1 MRAFA
6 SVSNLILFRSFLLCL
21 IFTGSAIGWTWE
33 QCGQQGG
40 YFKDFIIHPGNPQV
54 IYAGSDDSGGLWKT
68 TDGGQ
73 SWELMTAEWPNM
85 TAWQIILDPFNP
97 DIIYICDPYGR
108 YGLLKSLN
116 GGQSWQQITIGL
128 SSIASRMVSDLLIAS
143 DNGDSLY
150 ISTGLD
156 REGDPPKPGDGIY
169 VSADGGQSWE
179 PCGLQGETAL
189 CICRCSDGTL
199 LAGLEGQGLYRSSN
213 GSSWSQVSSVPAD
226 ASVWQLE
233 SRDNVV
239 AAAVNPYGIYLSWD
253 YGSNFEFS
261 LNSIYTPEVS
271 IARTIPEVEI
281 YACIFP
287 GFVKYTSTSG
297 EWTDVTSP
305 PLPFNLML
313 MGLSALGD
321 SLFCGAFANSP
332 IFFSEDGAQNW
343 TVLSSSPTASYL
355 CCLAVDPNDPET
367 IFAANLGSY
376 MPFINMPCLSRTTDG
391 GQSWER
397 LGPDAHGLFVHY
409 SPGSSDTMYCGTFRN
424 GAYRSNDGFSSWT
437 AIRSGDKIVFDLIA
451 DETDPSIILLG
462 EWDLE
467 FGTYGIYRSSNG
479 GGSFQQVL
487 QIMCTRF
494 LQVPQSGTFYAATTE
509 GLYVSADHGETW
521 NYVDLSA
528 YSLLSLEWY
537 GGDVYTG
544 TETGQIFRV
553 YPTYI
558 QEISGNW
565 DKPVRVSDLL
575 FAGSTLYAGF
585 NGAEVD
591 TSFVMHGGVWRTP
604 DLGSTWEMLTGD
616 LTVTHVYGNSP
627 MALSGS
633 ALLVSTYGGGM
644 FRLEDLQGT
653 GESGVASDQLIDQLI
668 ARPNP
673 SSDGFTLEMELL
685 VSSSLQVTVYDLAG
699 RVMWKL
705 SELEAPAGMFSLFWN
720 GLDDCGRRV
729 PDGVYLCSVS
739 GTGGIRR
746 YCRAVLVKR

>member
-1 MRAFA
+1 MRIFVIACNRIFF
-6 SVSNLILFRSFLLCL
+6 SSYLLCL
-21 IFTGSAIGWTWE
+21 LYAGSAIGWTWE

-40 YFKDFIIHPGNPQV
+40 YFKDFVVHPSNPQV

-73 SWELMTAEWPNM
+73 SWELMTDEWPDM
-85 TAWQIILDPFNP
+85 TAWQIVLDPFNP

-116 GGQSWQQITIGL
+116 GGQSWQQITTGL

-143 DNGDSLY
+143 ENGDSLY

-156 REGDPPKPGDGIY
+156 REGNPPKPGNGIY
-169 VSADGGQSWE
+169 VSADGGENWE
-179 PCGLQGETAL
+179 PSGLQGETAL

-199 LAGLEGQGLYRSSN
+199 LAGLEGQGLFRSIN
-213 GSSWSQVSSVPAD
+213 GSTWSQVSSVPAD
-226 ASVWQLE
+226 ASVWQLD
-233 SRDNVV
+233 SHDNVV
-239 AAAVNPYGIYLSWD
+239 VAAVNPYGIYLSWD
-253 YGSNFEFS
+253 YGLSFEFS
-261 LNSIYTPEVS
+261 LNSVYTPEVS
-271 IARTIPEVEI
+271 IARTSPETEI

-305 PLPFNLML
+305 PLPYTLML
-313 MGLSALGD
+313 MGLSTSGD

-343 TVLSSSPTASYL
+343 TVLPSSPTASYL
-355 CCLAVDPNDPET
+355 CCLAVDPNAPER
-367 IFAANLGSY
+367 ICAANLGSY

-391 GQSWER
+391 GQNWER
-397 LGPDAHGLFVHY
+397 MGPDAHGLFVHY

-424 GAYRSNDGFSSWT
+424 GAFRSNDGFSSWT
-437 AIRSGDKIVFDLIA
+437 AIRQGDKIVFDLIV
-451 DETDPSIILLG
+451 DETDPSIILLA

-467 FGTYGIYRSSNG
+467 FSTYGIYRSSDG

-494 LQVPQSGTFYAATTE
+494 LQVPQCGTFYAATTE
-509 GLYVSADHGETW
+509 GLYVSTDQGQTW
-521 NYVDLSA
+521 SYVDLSA
-528 YSLLSLEWY
+528 YSLMSLEWY
-537 GGDVYTG
+537 EGDVYTG
-544 TETGQIFRV
+544 TETGNIFRI
-553 YPTYI
+553 YPTYT
-558 QEISGNW
+558 QEISGGW
-565 DKPVRVSDLL
+565 DKPVWVSDLL
-575 FAGSTLYAGF
+575 FIEDTLYAGF

-591 TSFVMHGGVWRTP
+591 TTFVMHGGVWRTP

-616 LTVTHVYGNSP
+616 LSVTHVYGNSP

-633 ALLVSTYGGGM
+633 ELLVSTYGGGV
-644 FRLEDLQGT
+644 FRLEDLQGVENPWNT
-653 GESGVASDQLIDQLI
+653 PQLVIDRLSV
-668 ARPNP
+668 RPNP
-673 SSDGFTLEMELL
+673 SSDGFSLEVELS
-685 VSSSLQVTVYDLAG
+685 VSSSLRVTVYNLAG
-699 RVMWKL
+699 RVMRKL
-705 SELEAPAGMFSLFWN
+705 PEFEAPAGMSSLFWN

-739 GTGGIRR
+739 GSGGVHR
-746 YCRAVLVKR
+746 YCRAILIKR